1 MSDAHLTQLLT
12 QRREIS
18 ADVVNVDEPLHQLVL
33 VQIGDQSFA
42 FLGKHIREILVRPT
56 VYFVPGCP
64 ESMEGVINLRGSI
77 ESVIRLHGLLQ
88 VASQSASDQSG
99 FVLMGETEQLTS
111 GIRVEA
117 LIDMIEV
124 VESGLQPRSAPI
136 LNVLSCP
143 RRLPKPL
150 SVIGKQLLQTEHSDG
165 FMLITNNMRNIRR

>member
-1 MSDAHLTQLLT
+1 MSDAHLMQLLT

-18 ADVVNVDEPLHQLVL
+18 ADVVNVDEPVHQLVF
-33 VQIGDQSFA
+33 VEMGGQSFA

-64 ESMEGVINLRGSI
+64 DSMEGVINLRGSI

-88 VASQSASDQSG
+88 LTPQQVIESSS

-117 LIDMIEV
+117 LIDMVEV
-124 VESGLQPRSAPI
+124 VESALQPPPTSLPVHLTPYVSHIVSYQQQPVA
-136 LNVLSCP
+136 VLS
-143 RRLPKPL
+143 LQ
-150 SVIGKQLLQTEHSDG
+150 QLFTDYAQGLG
-165 FMLITNNMRNIRR
+165 

>member
-88 VASQSASDQSG
+88 VASQPASDQSG

-124 VESGLQPRSAPI
+124 VESALQPPPTSLPI
-136 LNVLSCP
+136 HLTPYVSHIVSYQHKPVAVLS
-143 RRLPKPL
+143 LQ
-150 SVIGKQLLQTEHSDG
+150 QLFADYAQGLG
-165 FMLITNNMRNIRR
+165 